1 MKTTA
6 AAVVAE
12 APKRLQITGRGVR
25 FMLWR
30 KRCWTVTVKLFTP
43 SSVSTSRNQARF
55 GEGALLYWDLRGMVL
70 LWINDSITCYNQVVN
85 IKDYL
90 KKYLMWSAET
100 TCQVLDIT
108 KLSGDK
114 QVFILC
120 DVILCDVTDL
130 KDE

>member
-6 AAVVAE
+6 AAVAAE
-12 APKRLQITGRGVR
+12 DPKRLLITGKGVR
-25 FMLWR
+25 LMWWR

-43 SSVSTSRNQARF
+43 SSVSTSRKQARF
-55 GEGALLYWDLRGMVL
+55 GKGVVVSGFERHGAIMAY
-70 LWINDSITCYNQVVN
+70 NSITCYNQVAS
-85 IKDYL
+85 IGDYL